1 MTQEKQ
7 NDAIEYSLNDM
18 RANVRTHIP
27 DFELASKI
35 MSELERAQRME
46 ATLDT
51 VIGLV
56 SKSLSENYGGRR
68 FICERD
74 ADDIKRICECALSD
88 APKEGE

>member
-35 MSELERAQRME
+35 MSELERAQRMRE
-46 ATLDT
+46 TLEMIVGHEGNQHT
-51 VIGLV
+51 TRMA
-56 SKSLSENYGGRR
+56 KQ
-68 FICERD
+68 
-74 ADDIKRICECALSD
+74 ALSD